1 MTGLGTPEFRLL
13 RISFDRLLR
22 LLASKDKKEMRKRI
36 FFLCVCVL
44 HHAHIAGWRSMSHL
58 SFSLFFF
65 LFVFMHKYLEI
76 QKEIFLANVFL
87 SFLRGKKN
95 SSLTHRMFLIICN
108 GNILFYP
115 VVCFMQYACFEIV
128 L

>member
-36 FFLCVCVL
+36 FIFLCVCPSSRTHRRV
-44 HHAHIAGWRSMSHL
+44 AINE
-58 SFSLFFF
+58 SFVFLAVFF